1 MFIKKNIEQK
11 NRVMPSSTG
20 MVIMMF
26 ALMKVSDVIIKNDDN
41 TDSNIRISTEEDI
54 LEHEYRIKNGLY
66 NPEEFIPPTVDEN
79 GKLITGRHRFESHKG
94 LDKEYIEVCVIKF
107 VKTKDHNNQL
117 QDEKH
122 WETHWQTIENL
133 TKPKEH
139 KRMAS
144 EQDIAFSVLKM
155 IKNKSLL
162 LNKNNIESYLK
173 SLKLTPNKIK
183 NIIKEVYSRSNKQE
197 DIPLQ
202 FKAEDIKKEVNKD
215 KNIIFSTPKS
225 IELNFNDAVHFVQTF
240 KKTQA
245 DEKHKLLIFD
255 SILNSLNKNP
265 KEINLHYS
273 ANTIDYKVVSK
284 LEKNVEKYFYQYV
297 NKIKRQAKILEK
309 IDIKDIVKFNPMNQ
323 KKIS

>member
-1 MFIKKNIEQK
+1 MFITKNVKQK

-20 MVIMMF
+20 MIVMMF

-66 NPEEFIPPTVDEN
+66 NPEEFVPPTVNEN
-79 GKLITGRHRFESHKG
+79 GKLITGRHRYESHKG

-107 VKTKDHNNQL
+107 VKTKDENNEL

-122 WETHWQTIENL
+122 WEIHWQNIENL

-202 FKAEDIKKEVNKD
+202 YKTEDIKKEVNKN
-215 KNIIFSTPKS
+215 KNIIFSTPKN
-225 IELNFNDAVHFVQTF
+225 IELSSNDSVNFVQTF

-245 DEKHKLLIFD
+245 DEKHKQLIFD
-255 SILNSLNKNP
+255 AMLNSLNKNP
-265 KEINLHYS
+265 NEIVLHYS

-284 LEKNVEKYFYQYV
+284 LEKNVEKYFYQYI
-297 NKIKRQAKILEK
+297 NKIKKQVKMLDKIN
-309 IDIKDIVKFNPMNQ
+309 IKERVKFNPMNQ

>member
-1 MFIKKNIEQK
+1 MFITKNVKQK

-20 MVIMMF
+20 MVVMMF

-66 NPEEFIPPTVDEN
+66 NPEEFVPPTVNEN
-79 GKLITGRHRFESHKG
+79 GKLITGRHRYESHKG

-107 VKTKDHNNQL
+107 VKTKDENNEL

-122 WETHWQTIENL
+122 WEIHWQNIENL

-173 SLKLTPNKIK
+173 RLKLTPNKIK
-183 NIIKEVYSRSNKQE
+183 NI
-197 DIPLQ
+197 
-202 FKAEDIKKEVNKD
+202 KKEVNKN
-215 KNIIFSTPKS
+215 KNIIFSTPKN
-225 IELNFNDAVHFVQTF
+225 IELSSNDSVHFVQTF

-245 DEKHKLLIFD
+245 DEKHKQLIFD
-255 SILNSLNKNP
+255 AMLNSLNKNP
-265 KEINLHYS
+265 NEIVLHYS

-284 LEKNVEKYFYQYV
+284 LEKNVEKYFYQYF
-297 NKIKRQAKILEK
+297 NKIKKQVKMLDKIN
-309 IDIKDIVKFNPMNQ
+309 IKERVKFNPMNQ